1 MLDSKRPTNYGAAT
15 LSDGIDIEPL
25 DTGLLP
31 QRVKARLVDAILDG
45 AFTDGLLP
53 SETELARMF
62 GVSRPTVRGAL
73 RSLEE
78 EGLITRRRGIGT
90 RINPHVARSRITLNR
105 VVGFWDLIQEAGHEP
120 GLAYTRMRRAP
131 ASLETAARFGC
142 EPEEPLL
149 LIERLFT
156 ADAEPA
162 IAITEMIRRAHL
174 RNDVQAED
182 VSESIFQFADDN
194 ATEPIDHTVVEITP
208 VVADP
213 ELCELLS
220 VPAGDPLLRLIET
233 HYSRQATLLMV
244 SDIHVV
250 DRFVRFNVIRRRV

>member
-1 MLDSKRPTNYGAAT
+1 MTDR
-15 LSDGIDIEPL
+15 IDAIEPL
-25 DTGLLP
+25 ETGLLP
-31 QRVKARLVDAILDG
+31 QRVKARLVDAIIDG
-45 AFTDGLLP
+45 AFADGLLP

-78 EGLITRRRGIGT
+78 EGLVTRQRGVGT
-90 RINPHVARSRITLNR
+90 RVNRHVARARITLNR
-105 VVGFWDLIQEAGHEP
+105 VVGFWELIEESGHEP
-120 GLAYTRMRRAP
+120 GIAYTRVRRAP

-142 EPEEPLL
+142 DPEEPLL
-149 LIERLFT
+149 LIDRLFT
-156 ADAEPA
+156 ADGEPA

-174 RNDVQAED
+174 SHDVQADD
-182 VSESIFQFADDN
+182 VPESIFAFADRY
-194 ATEPIDHTVVEITP
+194 AIEAIDHTVVEISP
-208 VVADP
+208 VVADR

-220 VPAGDPLLRLIET
+220 LPAGDPLLRLVET
-233 HYSRQATLLMV
+233 HYSRSATLLMV